1 ILKALIEKCPRDLP
15 LFATYIT
22 SVLRQILRS
31 SSIDM
36 VESSIPTFAS
46 FCEHQ
51 DPAALAAD
59 QEYIQRY
66 EEIVRLYAAFAS
78 KDSVVSVKPSPS
90 VPVAIRFRKAGL
102 EAIKSTAGSEAL
114 TVETARQLYIVVP
127 VVLQNIYSTTPNH
140 LRQLQEKEQVH
151 EQLEKDQAMKRR
163 QSVNT
168 VRTRD
173 EVTGEEADPKAA
185 AGTTADADLL
195 AEEEVGV
202 LAIQC
207 LRKIF
212 AVNNRG
218 QLRYATT
225 AVLKF
230 LAARI
235 TPGDHFSSNPPAHPT
250 DASWP
255 IALFQLVCTW
265 APVQDRYIILVTG
278 METLIQSPIVE
289 NDLEKQLVLS
299 AIISWLLG
307 SNINLMGLSVM
318 DVLIGLVQHVLLL
331 LQLGGKGSELLPHP
345 QQADAIISQDPTAK
359 KPEGTKDVVM
369 EIVKSPS
376 STRIQLLG
384 QLQKCIANLGTH
396 VYYTDQIHDML
407 AALLMRLKS
416 SPNSTIPNAIAAV
429 ADPVG
434 TAESIAESVKMREKP
449 HTDGFFSFATAR
461 IVALRSVKDILVVAN
476 SKRQD
481 GAAVGRSRVGES
493 IWDGTQWLLRDPNPE
508 VRRAYVEALVT
519 WLQFEVRKSDY
530 HVVEDNVPSRDKRKE
545 NQAGGNL
552 ARRAVSN
559 SSAVNRPSSRGVS
572 GRSRS
577 RPTFLPLL
585 HLAAYDHAHQYA
597 ASTEPTGEAD
607 FVILH
612 LLLSSLPQKLGV
624 HAARSGLPMVLR
636 LQESIPSLSDPVA
649 KVRVGSLVHGYLW
662 ALSETFEFESTPVG
676 AEIHNEILRRRQH
689 QLWIEGVRVPPI
701 PVDQIERITPGS
713 LRNKNDQTA
722 PGLVRL
728 PSEMVHTEVLKP
740 FDHRT
745 ALVDLIAKSYTTSLV
760 PSPPSSPAASPGRS
774 FSLPSLNLPPSYQ
787 QSQPDQLPRA
797 VRDEFLADWSKEA
810 CIEGVASANAKSVS
824 LHGSTSLTRGRA
836 GPLQQRLLAVN
847 SMPAGTGTGAPG
859 SGVNT
864 PQRRAASRSRRI
876 GFTPTED
883 KRRQL
888 SSPRRGGS
896 ASTSDT
902 GTGGGGEAT
911 VRIEDLKAVL
921 TGQTSV
927 PLTGYRS
934 LLREAGR
941 GGRGRSSGSDRR
953 DSDTGSESMVSY
965 DGTDNGS
972 YNDTAARNLS
982 AATESSALG
991 LEEQQQQRMDAV
1003 VGGIREGREG
1013 KNADAD
1019 TEDAVVE
1026 RRMASP
1032 LRSERGDGSNG
1043 AGKRDF
1049 SMLLEEIDVGEA
1061 ETRMV
1066 GRPPY

>member
-1 ILKALIEKCPRDLP
+1 
-15 LFATYIT
+15 
-22 SVLRQILRS
+22 
-31 SSIDM
+31 
-36 VESSIPTFAS
+36 
-46 FCEHQ
+46 
-51 DPAALAAD
+51 
-59 QEYIQRY
+59 
-66 EEIVRLYAAFAS
+66 
-78 KDSVVSVKPSPS
+78 
-90 VPVAIRFRKAGL
+90 
-102 EAIKSTAGSEAL
+102 
-114 TVETARQLYIVVP
+114 
-127 VVLQNIYSTTPNH
+127 
-140 LRQLQEKEQVH
+140 
-151 EQLEKDQAMKRR
+151 MKRR

-722 PGLVRL
+722 PGL
-728 PSEMVHTEVLKP
+728 
-740 FDHRT
+740 
-745 ALVDLIAKSYTTSLV
+745 
-760 PSPPSSPAASPGRS
+760 
-774 FSLPSLNLPPSYQ
+774 
-787 QSQPDQLPRA
+787 
-797 VRDEFLADWSKEA
+797 
-810 CIEGVASANAKSVS
+810 
-824 LHGSTSLTRGRA
+824 
-836 GPLQQRLLAVN
+836 
-847 SMPAGTGTGAPG
+847 
-859 SGVNT
+859 
-864 PQRRAASRSRRI
+864 
-876 GFTPTED
+876 
-883 KRRQL
+883 
-888 SSPRRGGS
+888 
-896 ASTSDT
+896 
-902 GTGGGGEAT
+902 
-911 VRIEDLKAVL
+911 
-921 TGQTSV
+921 
-927 PLTGYRS
+927 
-934 LLREAGR
+934 
-941 GGRGRSSGSDRR
+941 
-953 DSDTGSESMVSY
+953 
-965 DGTDNGS
+965 
-972 YNDTAARNLS
+972 
-982 AATESSALG
+982 
-991 LEEQQQQRMDAV
+991 
-1003 VGGIREGREG
+1003 
-1013 KNADAD
+1013 
-1019 TEDAVVE
+1019 
-1026 RRMASP
+1026 
-1032 LRSERGDGSNG
+1032 
-1043 AGKRDF
+1043 
-1049 SMLLEEIDVGEA
+1049 
-1061 ETRMV
+1061 
-1066 GRPPY
+1066 